1 VIRHA
6 LLALALLC
14 VWRESLYA
22 GEGAVIDTM
31 DALRNN
37 CGGLQFI
44 CDDDCAVRYDFTFP
58 IKNTAWTKI
67 TVVRRD
73 LIPVLPGPKSQ
84 PLDPAKGNRPAKLF
98 VGDGTHL
105 SPVGHDIMAQT
116 VLAAI
121 EASDADSPKK
131 AAGDGKE
138 KAGWKAL
145 FDGKSLA
152 GWKEANFGGEGEV
165 HVEKGAIVLEQG
177 NDMTGVTYAGKDF
190 PRMNYEVTLEGKKIK
205 GRDFFCTTTFPV
217 GKEYCSLVV
226 GGWGGSV
233 VGLSS
238 INGADASENETR
250 NLQKFEVERWYRV
263 RIRVTE
269 SKVQAWIDDKQ
280 VVDLETQGKRLS
292 IRAECGLCRPF
303 GIATW
308 RTLGAVRDI
317 RLRSLTDAE
326 TKAGR

>member
-1 VIRHA
+1 MPIRVLLLEVRPVNRCTLLASA
-6 LLALALLC
+6 LLLVPLAWLH
-14 VWRESLYA
+14 A
-22 GEGAVIDTM
+22 GVAGYS
-31 DALRNN
+31 
-37 CGGLQFI
+37 F
-44 CDDDCAVRYDFTFP
+44 CA
-58 IKNTAWTKI
+58 
-67 TVVRRD
+67 
-73 LIPVLPGPKSQ
+73 G
-84 PLDPAKGNRPAKLF
+84 
-98 VGDGTHL
+98 
-105 SPVGHDIMAQT
+105 
-116 VLAAI
+116 I
-121 EASDADSPKK
+121 EKD
-131 AAGDGKE
+131 

-152 GWKEANFGGEGEV
+152 GWKEANFGGEGEIRI
-165 HVEKGAIVLEQG
+165 EKGAIVLDQG

-190 PRMNYEVTLEGKKIK
+190 PRTDYEVTLEGKKLK

-250 NLQKFEVERWYRV
+250 SLQKFELDRWYRV

-269 SKVQAWIDDKQ
+269 KKIQAWIDDKQ
-280 VVDLETQGKRLS
+280 VVDLETPGKKIS

-308 RTLGAVRDI
+308 RTVGAVRDI

-326 TKAGR
+326 IKVSR